1 MQCEH
6 ALTAGQV
13 VARRE
18 ERLLDFVAEGT
29 QRDRLEALLSQ
40 NLLITRLSAGQVE
53 RRQPCELWV
62 ELTPLHGASQVARER
77 LGSRLRSFVS
87 INQ

>member
-6 ALTAGQV
+6 ALTVGQV

-18 ERLLDFVAEGT
+18 ERRLDIVAEGT

-40 NLLITRLSAGQVE
+40 NLLLTHLSAGHVE
-53 RRQPCELWV
+53 
-62 ELTPLHGASQVARER
+62 
-77 LGSRLRSFVS
+77 
-87 INQ
+87 